1 MQSINKYQEHF
12 NLGGV
17 ELIQFAPIEDIESIP
32 VHDKDNKVTGPLT
45 FLAGKNWLDLYFTEG
60 TINYE
65 FTEEENDNGGL
76 ITSVLTGDLPK
87 LTQENETK
95 LLGSIRK
102 RFIIRFKDNNGQY
115 RIMGTITNPVRTI
128 KKGRTGNNSSAKNSI
143 TITFTWQYK
152 YQAAFYKDGSISIPN
167 EFST

>member
-1 MQSINKYQEHF
+1 MQSINKFPDYF

-32 VHDKDNKVTGPLT
+32 AHDRDNKITGPLT
-45 FLAGKNWLDLYFTEG
+45 FKAGKAWLDLYLTEG

-65 FTEEENDNGGL
+65 FSEEENDNGGL
-76 ITSVLTGDLPK
+76 ITSVLSGDLPK
-87 LTQENETK
+87 LSQENETK

-115 RIMGTITNPVRTI
+115 RIMGTLINPVRSI
-128 KKGRTGNNSSAKNSI
+128 KKGRTGNTSSAKNNL

-152 YQAAFYKDGSISIPN
+152 HQAAFYKDGTISIPN